1 MCLITAHAKAL
12 RENKALSLKLRE
24 LEAQVASLTPPVVA
38 PVPASETITMS
49 RDEFLAALS
58 KFGVIPMTIAAAPQD
73 STARLASKAEL
84 DRIASHLTSP
94 YSYYKLDLLDCEDF
108 GLAGQLKAGAL
119 EVSVRLGEGFVPDPF
134 NPGKIIYHGFCVTL
148 DRDLNMWLLEPNDGF
163 PHAGKWFAPGEN
175 GYQIDKVFI

>member
-94 YSYYKLDLLDCEDF
+94 YSYYLSSC
-108 GLAGQLKAGAL
+108 G
-119 EVSVRLGEGFVPDPF
+119 
-134 NPGKIIYHGFCVTL
+134 
-148 DRDLNMWLLEPNDGF
+148 
-163 PHAGKWFAPGEN
+163 
-175 GYQIDKVFI
+175 